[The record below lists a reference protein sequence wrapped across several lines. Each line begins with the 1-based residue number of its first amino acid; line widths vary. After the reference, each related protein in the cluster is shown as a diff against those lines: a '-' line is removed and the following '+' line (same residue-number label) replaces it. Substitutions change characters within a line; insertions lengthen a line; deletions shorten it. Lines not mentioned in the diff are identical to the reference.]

1 MLPIHS
7 PQLEIQ
13 MPSQARKHR
22 RNLAFKSK
30 ALYAKANRLYTKV
43 LRKTYDLRLNVEVPH
58 WEDQSEALA
67 KGRYGRWAR
76 TAFLQVR
83 KYEGDAESLWWLTPD
98 CGDQALGV
106 QAQFRLD
113 RSRAGGMSYN
123 DTTAGWLN
131 SSACV

>member
-7 PQLEIQ
+7 PQLEIP

-30 ALYAKANRLYTKV
+30 ALYAKAERLYTKV
-43 LRKTYDLRLNVEVPH
+43 LRNTYNMNVEVPH
-58 WEDQSEALA
+58 WMDRDPALA
-67 KGRYGRWAR
+67 RGHYGRWAQI
-76 TAFLQVR
+76 AFRQVR
-83 KYEGDAESLWWLTPD
+83 KYQGDAENLWWLTPD
-98 CGDQALGV
+98 CGMQALGI

-131 SSACV
+131 SSACL